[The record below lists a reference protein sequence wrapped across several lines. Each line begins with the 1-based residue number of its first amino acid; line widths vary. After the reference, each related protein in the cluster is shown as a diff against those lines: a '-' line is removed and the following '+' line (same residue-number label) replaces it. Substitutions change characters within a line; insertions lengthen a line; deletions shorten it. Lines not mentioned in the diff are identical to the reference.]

1 MSQENHRPV
10 SHINKDIKILIKFSK
25 LNPSINKKRLTHYSK
40 MKFILGMYEN
50 QILKIKQCNVLL
62 STGQKRKKK
71 WSSQRIL
78 KECDKIQY

>member
-1 MSQENHRPV
+1 
-10 SHINKDIKILIKFSK
+10 
-25 LNPSINKKRLTHYSK
+25 

-71 WSSQRIL
+71 NDL
-78 KECDKIQY
+78 LNEF